1 MSSVLL
7 IFCCLLGLGSAWN
20 QPSTCYIRSQ
30 CSSETETQLTKISES
45 LLSELKHIREALET
59 IADKLLDAEGNA
71 SAPVSTTSMPT
82 AATSTMEATTSTTSE
97 PTAMITDPPTTS
109 DICGGPGWTRVAYI
123 NMTDPNQQ
131 CPQGL
136 QLTDYSIR
144 SCGLPLTTID
154 GGVCESV
161 MFPVSGVQYRKVCG
175 RAIGYRWGFNNAF
188 VGYHTAGRNT
198 IDVAY
203 VDGLSVT
210 HGQSPRTHI
219 WTFASG
225 RFNGTSGDGFS
236 DLRCPC
242 DEGNTY
248 GSPPFVGN
256 DYFCD
261 SVVNDVHGGYRFYPD
276 NALWDGQSSL
286 NTCFNNNNPP
296 WFTKTLSTP
305 TTDDIELRM
314 CFNNNG
320 GTTNMGLQLME
331 IYIS

>member
-1 MSSVLL
+1 MHVTT
-7 IFCCLLGLGSAWN
+7 IICLL
-20 QPSTCYIRSQ
+20 TV
-30 CSSETETQLTKISES
+30 
-45 LLSELKHIREALET
+45 
-59 IADKLLDAEGNA
+59 ADDEGNA
-71 SAPVSTTSMPT
+71 SAPVSTTS
-82 AATSTMEATTSTTSE
+82 E
-97 PTAMITDPPTTS
+97 PTAMTTDPPTAS
-109 DICGGPGWTRVAYI
+109 DTCGGPGWTRVAYI

-144 SCGLPLTTID
+144 SCGHTSTSNV
-154 GGVCESV
+154 GVCSSV
-161 MFPVSGVQYRKVCG
+161 MFPVDGVQYRQVCG
-175 RAIGYRWGFNNAF
+175 RAIGYWFGDSYAF
-188 VGYHTAGRNT
+188 YGYHTGCRRT

-203 VDGLSVT
+203 VNGLSVT

-219 WTFASG
+219 WTFTGGLFSG
-225 RFNGTSGDGFS
+225 AWGDNNPN
-236 DLRCPC
+236 LRCPC

-261 SVVNDVHGGYRFYPD
+261 SVATPTNWSVNRYRFYPD

-286 NTCFNNNNPP
+286 NTCYNNNNPP

-314 CFNNNG
+314 CFHN
-320 GTTNMGLQLME
+320 TYTRSNMGLQLLE
-331 IYIS
+331 LYIN